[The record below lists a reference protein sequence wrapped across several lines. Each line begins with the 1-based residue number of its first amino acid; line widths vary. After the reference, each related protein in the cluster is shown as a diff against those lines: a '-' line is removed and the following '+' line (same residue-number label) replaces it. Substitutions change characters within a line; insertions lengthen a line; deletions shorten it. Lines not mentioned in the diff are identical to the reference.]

1 MCIVGHYVSLGYL
14 CFEWHNVFS
23 MKAWR
28 DGKDWVLLTSWLN
41 DCHLEISK
49 QNKMVSFTR
58 AEFIRLSFWL
68 LVFLMPLFIRLN
80 VISAYFF
87 FFLTIN
93 TLLQN
98 NQLPLNF
105 FFFNYKQN
113 RLAFS
118 SFSVYSHV
126 AFSNLVVIFL
136 ALPCSLLI
144 FLIPFLKFVCGSMY
158 LIFHLT
164 EATYESSNASRIL
177 LVGNTSE
184 QL

>member
-1 MCIVGHYVSLGYL
+1 MLLVPTS
-14 CFEWHNVFS
+14 FFS
-23 MKAWR
+23 SPLIHFYKII
-28 DGKDWVLLTSWLN
+28 S
-41 DCHLEISK
+41 CHLI
-49 QNKMVSFTR
+49 F
-58 AEFIRLSFWL
+58 
-68 LVFLMPLFIRLN
+68 
-80 VISAYFF
+80 
-87 FFLTIN
+87 
-93 TLLQN
+93 
-98 NQLPLNF
+98 F